1 VIGVSL
7 VNDEILK
14 VVNVD
19 AGYVVKYKSKRIKFI
34 HAVNNVSLELRL
46 NRVLGIAGESG
57 CGKTTLAK
65 IIYGITEPPLEIK
78 QGAILL
84 KISNG
89 YIDLLKVDRA
99 YLSKE
104 IWWKVISYI
113 PQNSMNVLNPMK
125 RIRDSFVETLK
136 FHGLEVDKKEVIK
149 YIRDTFN
156 AFGIPIDAVN
166 AYPHQL
172 SGGMRQRVVIALA
185 LMLNPKIVIAD
196 EPTTAV
202 DVVTQLGILTSLKEW
217 QKDRK
222 SSMIIVSHDM
232 GVHAYM
238 DEEVAI
244 MYAGNIVEKGDAE
257 DIFRDPLH
265 PYTKILISSLIKR
278 GEKSVKKG
286 ITGSPPDLSNPPPGC
301 RFHPRC
307 PFAMD
312 ICRRGRPPTI
322 KMDKDRTVSCWLY
335 IKR

>member
-1 VIGVSL
+1 
-7 VNDEILK
+7 
-14 VVNVD
+14 
-19 AGYVVKYKSKRIKFI
+19 
-34 HAVNNVSLELRL
+34 
-46 NRVLGIAGESG
+46 
-57 CGKTTLAK
+57 
-65 IIYGITEPPLEIK
+65 
-78 QGAILL
+78 
-84 KISNG
+84 
-89 YIDLLKVDRA
+89 
-99 YLSKE
+99 
-104 IWWKVISYI
+104 
-113 PQNSMNVLNPMK
+113 
-125 RIRDSFVETLK
+125 
-136 FHGLEVDKKEVIK
+136 VIK

-172 SGGMRQRVVIALA
+172 SGGMRQRIIIALA

-312 ICRRGRPPTI
+312 ICRREKPLI
-322 KMDKDRTVSCWLY
+322 AKIDRDRIVSCWLY
-335 IKR
+335 VKR